1 MNFTIGKQTREL
13 TDSEI
18 ALVQGDDPESIL
30 FSLLSAKLDDF
41 LTYQKALI
49 LEEKMRKFQQL
60 TSEQMNTILDTALT
74 AMQEAQPDIQNLQQG
89 E

>member
-1 MNFTIGKQTREL
+1 MNFTLGKQTREL

-18 ALVQGDDPESIL
+18 ALVQSDDPESIL

-41 LTYQKALI
+41 LAYKTALL
-49 LEEKMRKFQQL
+49 LEEKMRKFQQFTL
-60 TSEQMNTILDTALT
+60 EQMNTAL
-74 AMQEAQPDIQNLQQG
+74 AVIPDAPTPPQG